1 VRVLLTKWT
10 QNPEFERLYS
20 FITYGGIIFILL
32 VWAIISTAQY
42 LFDTHGAFD
51 APTPYLNFFEAEYI
65 LSAVMSLIIA
75 SVITYPVYKI
85 WTTLS
90 DTPTL

>member
-1 VRVLLTKWT
+1 VLLTKWT

-51 APTPYLNFFEAEYI
+51 APTPYLNLFEAEYI